1 MSGPLKESAKRSAT
15 ARAERPEPLAA
26 SLESGTAR
34 TGASSCLHGCWI
46 STSDPAHAVHPA
58 QPGARHRGPFPG
70 LPGEE
75 ARVRPCPSPL
85 RRPGHRCLPPPRV
98 RFKDWLQ
105 KTATLSL
112 FQVRGGFYEGIA
124 RHCPDEE
131 AERRLKRSTPSALAP
146 GPSPSWR
153 TSPPPGPE
161 GPLTET
167 GSDAIRRSGAD
178 RGMGRL
184 VDMPAQTLPQ
194 LARDP
199 LRRRRPR
206 RRPTGQVPRLHSE
219 EAERTVNCLK
229 RLSCRSDSH
238 KKRRLRIRA

>member
-1 MSGPLKESAKRSAT
+1 MPVPASPS
-15 ARAERPEPLAA
+15 RPPV
-26 SLESGTAR
+26 
-34 TGASSCLHGCWI
+34 
-46 STSDPAHAVHPA
+46 P
-58 QPGARHRGPFPG
+58 
-70 LPGEE
+70 
-75 ARVRPCPSPL
+75 
-85 RRPGHRCLPPPRV
+85 PPPRV